1 MPHADTS
8 NPLAAR
14 EHARSMAG
22 ATAETMPTIPAASA
36 TDLPE
41 GVDAEDVIWDETIA
55 GGGYVSCVLPR
66 GARLRLTDLEGDANL
81 SMLIYNADAPA
92 ERLNVADT
100 VKVQWMGY
108 LGEGRLLLS
117 DMGRV
122 LMSLTRDTCGT
133 HDCFAGPS
141 TRASNEAKY
150 GTGENHTP
158 TPSARDRFLIAVA
171 KYGLGRKDVMPCV
184 NLFKGVRIE
193 DGGAMTFLD
202 NPVRPGQ
209 HVELRAE
216 MNVIVILANT
226 PHVLDPRE
234 TYTVTKARATAW
246 TGPVPAH
253 DDPIRNAT
261 PEGLRAFENVEHYF
275 AGA

>member
-1 MPHADTS
+1 MPDADTS

-14 EHARSMAG
+14 EHARAMAG
-22 ATAETMPTIPAASA
+22 ARAETMPTLPASA
-36 TDLPE
+36 AVDLPE
-41 GVDAEDVIWDETIA
+41 GVDPAAVIWDETIG
-55 GGGYVSCVLPR
+55 GGGYASGELPR
-66 GARLRLTDLEGDANL
+66 GARLRLTDLEGDAHL
-81 SMLIYNADAPA
+81 SALIYNADHPV

-100 VKVQWMGY
+100 VKVQWTGY

-122 LMSLTRDTCGT
+122 LMSITADTCGT

-141 TRASNEAKY
+141 TRVSNEAKY
-150 GTGENHTP
+150 GEGGNHTP

-171 KYGLGRKDVMPCV
+171 KHGLGRKDVMPCV
-184 NLFKGVRIE
+184 NFFKGVRIG
-193 DGGAMTFLD
+193 DGGAMTFLA

-216 MNVIVILANT
+216 MNVVVVLANT
-226 PHVLDPRE
+226 PHVLDPRP
-234 TYTVTKARATAW
+234 TYTATKARVTAW
-246 TGPVPAH
+246 TGPVTPP

-261 PEGLRAFENVEHYF
+261 PEGLRAFENVEHEF